1 MKHLSTAPTS
11 ATGGVAS
18 AIRHTLSNGIVVLIQ
33 RNPGTP
39 TVALHGLVQVGAVNE
54 QAPQAGL
61 AMFTAAALNRGTQ
74 NRTFQQIVAETE
86 ERGCSVNASGS
97 LHETHFHARMLS
109 EDLSLVLDIL
119 ADILTRPTFP
129 TREVETLRGQV
140 LMYLREMEQEPGA
153 QAGRAARSLLYPPHH
168 PYSQPMEGTMETIQ
182 SITTDDLAA
191 FQHYY
196 HPAITTIAIVGDVQ
210 PDALIAQLE
219 RAFGNWNPTTPPPE
233 QDIPVVSPLT
243 SRQRRDIPMPGKV
256 QSEIIWS
263 VHGLK
268 RNDPAFYAAKVGD
281 IILGHLGMGGRLGDN
296 IREKQGL
303 AYHIHSSLQAGPYP
317 GPWAAFAGVNP
328 ADVERAIEA
337 ILYEVDRFRN
347 AGPTEEE
354 LSDAKAFLTGIL
366 VIGMES
372 NSGIASKLLNIEQ
385 YDLGLD
391 YIERYPGLINS
402 VTHEDI
408 VAVAQR
414 YLSTDQCILAVAGP
428 AIPPR

>member
-1 MKHLSTAPTS
+1 MKQLATTTN

-33 RNPGTP
+33 RNPATP
-39 TVALHGLVQVGAVNE
+39 TIAMHGLIQVGAVNE
-54 QAPQAGL
+54 PAPQFGL
-61 AMFTAAALNRGTQ
+61 SLFTAAALNRGTQ

-86 ERGCSVNASGS
+86 ERGCSVSASGS

-109 EDLSLVLDIL
+109 EDLPLVLDIL

-129 TREVETLRGQV
+129 AREIETLRGQV
-140 LMYLREMEQEPGA
+140 LMYLREMEQDPGA
-153 QAGRAARSLLYPPHH
+153 QASRAARAMLYPSHH
-168 PYSQPMEGTMETIQ
+168 PYSQPIEGTMETIQ
-182 SITTDDLAA
+182 SITPDDMAT
-191 FQHYY
+191 FHQHY
-196 HPAITTIAIVGDVQ
+196 HPAITSIAIVGDVQ
-210 PDALIAQLE
+210 PDSMITQLE
-219 RAFGNWNPTTPPPE
+219 QAFGHWNPTTPPPE
-233 QDIPVVSPLT
+233 QDIPPVPPLPGQ
-243 SRQRRDIPMPGKV
+243 QRRDIPMPGKV
-256 QSEIIWS
+256 QSEIIWC

-268 RNDPAFYAAKVGD
+268 RKNPAFYAAKVGD

-317 GPWAAFAGVNP
+317 GPWVAFAGVNP

-347 AGPTEEE
+347 EGPTDEEI
-354 LSDAKAFLTGIL
+354 SDAKAFLTGIL

-391 YIERYPGLINS
+391 YIQRYPDLING

-408 VAVAQR
+408 VAVAQT
-414 YLSTDQCILAVAGP
+414 YLSTEQCILAVAGP
-428 AIPPR
+428 DMH